1 MVASCRH
8 LTRMIHASGSHLG
21 RGDRGGIPL
30 AQEYLAMSAD
40 SFGCHNLGVQ
50 VGQDATAI

>member
-1 MVASCRH
+1 
-8 LTRMIHASGSHLG
+8 MIHASGSHLG